1 MECAK
6 CGGKMRETA
15 KFCPYCG
22 AKAEIAP
29 ETEKIS
35 ETLEKEEV
43 PQEKSEI
50 AAPESGNAEIAEE
63 TRETACPKEEN
74 HAEEVKEE
82 AVQNI
87 QKEETAEIAKE
98 TRKTPFANE
107 EKTEISEKFNEKD
120 GLYVIS
126 EQSAEMSEIGKE
138 TRNFPTEK
146 RKFPVFGIIAAVLLI
161 GISVTSVYFIS
172 EKAIPDLRYKNAEKL
187 FLQADYDAAEEIF
200 AELGNYAESSDYIIR
215 CRYEKASE
223 LMANGQYP
231 EAADA
236 FTLLD
241 GYENSDE
248 LVQECM
254 LKIAENHMENGEF
267 EAAMSV
273 YTAAGKSELAETA
286 AAERAEKYAAEGDYF
301 AAYEL
306 AKKYCGSEIST
317 EYFYLG
323 AEKAQKDG
331 DFKTAADSF
340 YKLGDYKNSAELAE
354 ECTYEFYRA
363 EYAKNGASE
372 ETTRGFYFLGNF
384 RDSHDMYL
392 QNAYEYGVKCFDEGN
407 FAAAA
412 AMFRNSAGY
421 KDSGGQLY
429 LARYELAKSLENDD
443 PASAKS
449 ILSMLGN
456 YRDSSSHK
464 STAARKVPESWY
476 ADGYTSVGNYCTTFF
491 RRNDMLTVYCTAGT
505 DAQSDPVSIV
515 LTLTDESGNTASA
528 EYENLRNSGSF
539 SVNFPLSDTAKG
551 KAEVSVAR
559 KDNGALLRSFEITV
573 AE

>member
-6 CGGKMRETA
+6 CGGKMRENA

-22 AKAEIAP
+22 AKAETAP

-35 ETLEKEEV
+35 ETTEKEEAR
-43 PQEKSEI
+43 QEKSET
-50 AAPESGNAEIAEE
+50 AAPKTGNTEIVEE
-63 TRETACPKEEN
+63 TRETVCPNEEKQT
-74 HAEEVKEE
+74 AETEE
-82 AVQNI
+82 KVTQNI
-87 QKEETAEIAKE
+87 QKEETAEIVKE
-98 TRKTPFANE
+98 TRETPFANE
-107 EKTEISEKFNEKD
+107 KNTEISGKFNEKD
-120 GLYVIS
+120 GLYVVS
-126 EQSAEMSEIGKE
+126 GQSAEMSEIAKE
-138 TRNFPTEK
+138 TGNLPNGK
-146 RKFPVFGIIAAVLLI
+146 RKFPVLKAIAAVLLV
-161 GISVTSVYFIS
+161 GISVTSVYFIY
-172 EKAIPDLRYKNAEKL
+172 EKAIPSIRYKNAEKL
-187 FLQADYDAAEEIF
+187 FLQADYDAAEEKF
-200 AELGNYAESSDYIIR
+200 AELGNYAESSDYVIR
-215 CRYEKASE
+215 CRYERASE

-236 FTLLD
+236 FTRLD
-241 GYENSDE
+241 GYGNSDQM
-248 LVQECM
+248 VQECM
-254 LKIAENHMENGEF
+254 LKIAETHMENGEF

-273 YTAAGKSELAETA
+273 YRAAGKSELAETA

-306 AKKYCGSEIST
+306 AEKYCGSEIST

-331 DFKTAADSF
+331 NFKTAADSF
-340 YKLGDYKNSAELAE
+340 YRLGNYKNSAELAE
-354 ECTYEFYRA
+354 ECTYEFYCA

-372 ETTRGFYFLGNF
+372 ETARGFYFLGDF
-384 RDSHDMYL
+384 RDSNDMYF

-407 FAAAA
+407 YAAAA
-412 AMFRNSAGY
+412 AMFRNSTGY

-449 ILSMLGN
+449 IFSMLGN

-464 STAARKVPESWY
+464 STAARKFPESWY
-476 ADGYTSVGNYCTTFF
+476 ADGYTSVGDYCTTFF

-505 DAQSDPVSIV
+505 DSQSGPVSLI
-515 LTLTDESGNTASA
+515 LTLTDESGNEASA

-539 SVNFPLSDTAKG
+539 SVSFPLNGTAKG

-559 KDNGALLRSFEITV
+559 KDSGAVLRSFEITV

>member
-29 ETEKIS
+29 ETEIIS
-35 ETLEKEEV
+35 KPAEKEEV

-50 AAPESGNAEIAEE
+50 AAPENGNAEIAEE
-63 TRETACPKEEN
+63 TQETACPNEEN
-74 HAEEVKEE
+74 RVEAVVEEV
-82 AVQNI
+82 VQNI
-87 QKEETAEIAKE
+87 QKEETAEIAEE
-98 TRKTPFANE
+98 TRKTPFA
-107 EKTEISEKFNEKD
+107 KTEISERFNEKD

-126 EQSAEMSEIGKE
+126 EHSAEMSEIGKE
-138 TRNFPTEK
+138 TWNFPIEK
-146 RKFPVFGIIAAVLLI
+146 RKFPVFKVIAAVLLV

-187 FLQADYDAAEEIF
+187 FSQADYDAAEEIF
-200 AELGNYAESSDYIIR
+200 AGLGNYAESSEYIIK

-223 LMANGQYP
+223 LMANGKYP

-236 FTLLD
+236 FTSLD
-241 GYENSDE
+241 GYSNSDQM
-248 LVQECM
+248 VQECM

-273 YTAAGKSELAETA
+273 YKAAGKSELAETA

-306 AKKYCGSEIST
+306 AEKYCGSEIST

-323 AEKAQKDG
+323 AEKSRNDG

-354 ECTYEFYRA
+354 ECTYEFYCS

-372 ETTRGFYFLGNF
+372 ETARGFYFLGNF
-384 RDSHDMYL
+384 RNSHDMYL

-449 ILSMLGN
+449 IFSMLGN
-456 YRDSSSHK
+456 YRDSASHK
-464 STAARKVPESWY
+464 STAARKISESWY
-476 ADGYTSVGNYCTTFF
+476 ADGYTSVGDYCTTFF

-505 DAQSDPVSIV
+505 DAQSGPVSVV

-539 SVNFPLSDTAKG
+539 SVSFPLSDTAKG

-559 KDNGALLRSFEITV
+559 KDNGALLRSFEITI